1 MAHALDTIHDSSRI
15 RSKNVIYIEMQYS
28 HLLQSETSVNHAT
41 GPAVQPAMNR
51 QNKVLRPAKGI
62 FVVTVATTL
71 ALAPLTEANAS
82 PYQNALPAL
91 TDMGA
96 EVNADEAE
104 PEGPAEASSQPEPK
118 KGLGMMISGGVITGL
133 YALPLSLWGIVIIAG
148 SKKAANETG
157 SDGVG
162 KVGGALGG
170 VILGFGLV
178 GLAVGVPLL
187 GVGGSRFS
195 KWRKWKEA
203 NKVALAPNVGRTA
216 FGTYTPGLALRF

>member
-1 MAHALDTIHDSSRI
+1 
-15 RSKNVIYIEMQYS
+15 
-28 HLLQSETSVNHAT
+28 
-41 GPAVQPAMNR
+41 MNR
-51 QNKVLRPAKGI
+51 QNKVLLPTKGI
-62 FVVTVATTL
+62 FVVTVAAAL

-104 PEGPAEASSQPEPK
+104 PEGPAEASNQPEPK

-133 YALPLSLWGIVIIAG
+133 YALPLSLWGIVIIAA
-148 SKKAANETG
+148 SKKAANETS
-157 SDGVG
+157 SDGVA
-162 KVGGALGG
+162 KAGGALGG
-170 VILGFGLV
+170 IVLGFGLV

-195 KWRKWKEA
+195 KWRKWKQA

-216 FGTYTPGLALRF
+216 FGTYTPGVALRF

>member
-1 MAHALDTIHDSSRI
+1 MFSALSPLKCDLCLSEVSTFLARRIFCESRDRPR
-15 RSKNVIYIEMQYS
+15 RSTCM
-28 HLLQSETSVNHAT
+28 T
-41 GPAVQPAMNR
+41 R
-51 QNKVLRPAKGI
+51 QNNVFQPGKSILVLT
-62 FVVTVATTL
+62 VTAAV

-96 EVNADEAE
+96 EVNADDAEA
-104 PEGPAEASSQPEPK
+104 EGPAEAPGAEPK

-133 YALPLSLWGIVIIAG
+133 YALPLTLYGIVIIAG
-148 SKKAANETG
+148 SKKIQNEG
-157 SDGVG
+157 GEG
-162 KVGGALGG
+162 GEAVGGAGSILGG
-170 VILGFGLV
+170 VVLGFGLV

-187 GVGGSRFS
+187 AVGGSRFS
-195 KWRKWKEA
+195 KWRKWKQA

>member
-1 MAHALDTIHDSSRI
+1 
-15 RSKNVIYIEMQYS
+15 
-28 HLLQSETSVNHAT
+28 
-41 GPAVQPAMNR
+41 MNR
-51 QNKVLRPAKGI
+51 QNKVFRSGKGALV
-62 FVVTVATTL
+62 FTMATAF

-91 TDMGA
+91 TDIGAEEVNADEAEANA

-104 PEGPAEASSQPEPK
+104 VEGPAEASGPEPK
-118 KGLGMMISGGVITGL
+118 KGLGMMITGGVITGL
-133 YALPLSLWGIVIIAG
+133 YALPLTLYGIVIIAG
-148 SKKAANETG
+148 SKKIANESG

-162 KVGGALGG
+162 TAGSALGG
-170 VILGFGLV
+170 VVLGFGLV

-195 KWRKWKEA
+195 KWRKWKQA